1 LNINATIVNVG
12 FKRRRL
18 MWITFAQQEALIVH
32 KTYQDLLKDCFVRWT
47 ICRCYVK
54 HVIMKKLN
62 KKKMAIYSDEHD
74 PNEVMWNKQNEKEE
88 VNQIVINKEPSFVE
102 VWHEGYI
109 ESKGERHYFWLI
121 DPQGVDPRGNE
132 YAPEVRWFFAR
143 VPKEVRVMY
152 NSIIES
158 FKQTQK

>member
-1 LNINATIVNVG
+1 MM
-12 FKRRRL
+12 R
-18 MWITFAQQEALIVH
+18 
-32 KTYQDLLKDCFVRWT
+32 
-47 ICRCYVK
+47 
-54 HVIMKKLN
+54 KLN

-88 VNQIVINKEPSFVE
+88 EVNQIVINKEKSFTE
-102 VWHEGYI
+102 NWHEGYV

-143 VPKEVRVMY
+143 VPMEVRVMY
-152 NSIIES
+152 NSIIEA